1 MNTGQSGI
9 IYASTRKEVERIYH
23 LLESKNCSW
32 DVSWG
37 MSEQLRSENQEAF
50 LYDQVQVM
58 VATNAFGMGLIRV
71 MFVLSFTHKYQE
83 ILNLITKKRAE
94 LVVTVYL
101 VMLC

>member
-1 MNTGQSGI
+1 
-9 IYASTRKEVERIYH
+9 
-23 LLESKNCSW
+23 
-32 DVSWG
+32 

-58 VATNAFGMGLIRV
+58 VATNAFGMGINKSNVR
-71 MFVLSFTHKYQE
+71 FVIHAQVPE

>member
-37 MSEQLRSENQEAF
+37 MSVYFRTSYGA
-50 LYDQVQVM
+50 M
-58 VATNAFGMGLIRV
+58 R
-71 MFVLSFTHKYQE
+71 FVIKE